1 MATARL
7 ELGSSRATGGP
18 PTSLLW
24 GRARLLDPPEAWLM
38 SPGPE
43 LPWLSQ
49 EEAPAERESPQT
61 PSEPSCVCGG
71 HGGSS
76 GAAEVAVLFTLVRCQ
91 SQFKA
96 GGWTF
101 LGWFQVLGWLG
112 ALPTPEHRQACR
124 ARSGGYSKASR
135 LWVPDVNTVMGSD
148 GKCCPLRRRQ
158 SLRGWQQ
165 SVLGCAGLCTRGG
178 G

>member
-1 MATARL
+1 
-7 ELGSSRATGGP
+7 
-18 PTSLLW
+18 
-24 GRARLLDPPEAWLM
+24 M

-43 LPWLSQ
+43 LPRLSQ
-49 EEAPAERESPQT
+49 EEAPAERESSQT

-71 HGGSS
+71 CAGRAGGSS
-76 GAAEVAVLFTLVRCQ
+76 GAAEVAVPFTPVPCQ

-96 GGWTF
+96 GGCTF

-112 ALPTPEHRQACR
+112 ALPTPEHSQACR
-124 ARSGGYSKASR
+124 ARSGGQVSKASG

-148 GKCCPLRRRQ
+148 GKCCPLSRRQ
-158 SLRGWQQ
+158 SLRGWRQP
-165 SVLGCAGLCTRGG
+165 VLGCAGLCTRGG

>member
-61 PSEPSCVCGG
+61 PSEPSCVWGG
-71 HGGSS
+71 HGGVFRGSRGGCALHSCPLPVPVQGRGLDFFGLVS
-76 GAAEVAVLFTLVRCQ
+76 GSGLA
-91 SQFKA
+91 
-96 GGWTF
+96 
-101 LGWFQVLGWLG
+101 G

-158 SLRGWQQ
+158 SLRDWQQ